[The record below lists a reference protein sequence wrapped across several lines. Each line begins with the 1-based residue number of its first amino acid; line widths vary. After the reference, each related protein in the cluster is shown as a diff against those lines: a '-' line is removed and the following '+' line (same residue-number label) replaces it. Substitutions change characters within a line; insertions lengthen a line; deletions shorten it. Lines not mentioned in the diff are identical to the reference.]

1 MKRVVIYTDGACSGN
16 PGVGGWGAV
25 LIYGEAK
32 KEISGAEKMTTNN
45 RMELTAA
52 IKALELLR
60 EPCEVELYTDSAYLC
75 NGFNNG
81 WIWNWLKNG
90 WKTASGK
97 PVENRELWE
106 RLLELQ
112 RVHKLRSNCAHCSKI
127 CRRFARSFSAAS
139 NRQQAFSH
147 GTDMLLT

>member
-1 MKRVVIYTDGACSGN
+1 
-16 PGVGGWGAV
+16 
-25 LIYGEAK
+25 
-32 KEISGAEKMTTNN
+32 MTTNN

-106 RLLELQ
+106 RLWNCSGFTNLIGA
-112 RVHKLRSNCAHCSKI
+112 KLRGMRIIHTTTGAISLQQLQLQTSKS
-127 CRRFARSFSAAS
+127 R
-139 NRQQAFSH
+139 
-147 GTDMLLT
+147 TDITSLAYVLKCKGVSTEAIKAVYECVSS

>member
-81 WIWNWLKNG
+81 WIWNWLKTAG
-90 WKTASGK
+90 KQPPESLLKTENFGKDFWNCSGFT
-97 PVENRELWE
+97 NLIGA
-106 RLLELQ
+106 
-112 RVHKLRSNCAHCSKI
+112 KLRGMRIIHTTTGAISL
-127 CRRFARSFSAAS
+127 
-139 NRQQAFSH
+139 QQLQLQ
-147 GTDMLLT
+147 T

>member
-1 MKRVVIYTDGACSGN
+1 
-16 PGVGGWGAV
+16 
-25 LIYGEAK
+25 
-32 KEISGAEKMTTNN
+32 MTTNN

-112 RVHKLRSNCAHCSKI
+112 RIHKLDWRKVKGHA
-127 CRRFARSFSAAS
+127 
-139 NRQQAFSH
+139 
-147 GTDMLLT
+147 G